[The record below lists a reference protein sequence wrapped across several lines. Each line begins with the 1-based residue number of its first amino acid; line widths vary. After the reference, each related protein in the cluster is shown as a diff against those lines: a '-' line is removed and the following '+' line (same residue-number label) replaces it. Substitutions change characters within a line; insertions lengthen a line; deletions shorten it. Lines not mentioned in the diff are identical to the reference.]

1 MCIKEWNSYNLH
13 VIMMKSR
20 LLFLLLGL
28 FPFIALTSCSDDD
41 DDNNSVVVSDDNP
54 FVGKWQLMSVFD
66 ENGKT
71 DCSNDSIFKTFLSDG
86 RIGSLQNATYRYVR
100 PILFIYFPAYDG
112 QDTYLYSFE
121 GKKKLMLKLLDINEG
136 SREAVAPD
144 PKYEKLGKTDVYKRV
159 E

>member
-1 MCIKEWNSYNLH
+1 
-13 VIMMKSR
+13 MKSR
-20 LLFLLLGL
+20 LLILLLGL
-28 FPFIALTSCSDDD
+28 FPFMALTSCSDD

-121 GKKKLMLKLLDINEG
+121 GKNKLMLKLLDINEG
-136 SREAVAPD
+136 SLQAVDRD
-144 PKYEKLGKTDVYKRV
+144 PKYKKLGKTDVYKRV

>member
-1 MCIKEWNSYNLH
+1 MIKS
-13 VIMMKSR
+13 K

-28 FPFIALTSCSDDD
+28 FPFMALTSCSDDD

-71 DCSNDSIFKTFLSDG
+71 IEDCSNDSIFLTFLSDG
-86 RIGSLQNATYRYVR
+86 HIGSLERATYRYER

-121 GKKKLMLKLLDINEG
+121 GKKKLMLKLLHINSG
-136 SREAVAPD
+136 SLDAVYD
-144 PKYEKLGKTDVYKRV
+144 PKYKKLGKTDVYKRV

>member
-1 MCIKEWNSYNLH
+1 
-13 VIMMKSR
+13 MKSR

-28 FPFIALTSCSDDD
+28 FPFIALTSCSDD

-86 RIGSLQNATYRYVR
+86 RIGSLQNATYCYVR

-121 GKKKLMLKLLDINEG
+121 GKKKLMLKLLDINSG
-136 SREAVAPD
+136 SLDFVHNPRL
-144 PKYEKLGKTDVYKRV
+144 KKLGKTDVYKRV